1 MPFHMHINLELLEA
15 VHLICAMLLE
25 VPSRAATACGASEA
39 RRRPISKPWE
49 RLMAN
54 FEKQTFTGEAAG
66 WEPTCECE

>member
-25 VPSRAATACGASEA
+25 VPSRAAVACGAAEA

-49 RLMAN
+49 RLMSN
-54 FEKQTFTGEAAG
+54 FEKQTFTGELRQLHHQAM
-66 WEPTCECE
+66 